1 MNRNTVTLMLGCVS
15 AIAGVAFMLMAHDED
30 AHTVQTG
37 NTPMSAFCEA
47 MLAKEN
53 GNLIKAERLWRESV
67 QRSPTT
73 EAGSALCL
81 GGLLR
86 DEGRF
91 VEAEK
96 FLKLALDIDTKLF
109 GQDSVEVTTPTC
121 ELAALYEQEGK
132 FQLAQSLLTQVI
144 HTCAKNSKRK
154 DAALQSAYAM
164 SSLARIYEVQGHSE
178 LITPA
183 LKKSKME
190 YKRLLQATNPSPRDF
205 KLSLARASKS
215 PN

>member
-1 MNRNTVTLMLGCVS
+1 MMVMTP
-15 AIAGVAFMLMAHDED
+15 DED
-30 AHTVQTG
+30 APNLHTG

-53 GNLIKAERLWRESV
+53 GNLIEAERLWRGAV
-67 QRSPTT
+67 QKSPTT

-109 GQDSVEVTTPTC
+109 GQDSIEVATPTC

-132 FQLAQSLLTQVI
+132 FQLAQRLLTQVI
-144 HTCAKNSKRK
+144 NICAKNSKRQG
-154 DAALQSAYAM
+154 APLQSACAM
-164 SSLARIYEVQGHSE
+164 SSLARIYEAQGHSE

-183 LKKSKME
+183 LKNSKME
-190 YKRLLQATNPSPRDF
+190 YKRLLHSNNPSRRDF
-205 KLSLARASKS
+205 QLSLTRAAKAA
-215 PN
+215 N